1 MDKLRYDRNGEGV
14 SEDDFYIREHL
25 RQEKQ
30 EQAILKLQATLE
42 AQGKILKAMA
52 DRLKIT
58 EYD

>member
-1 MDKLRYDRNGEGV
+1 MDKLRYNRNGEGV
-14 SEDDFYIREHL
+14 SEDDFYTREYL

-42 AQGKILKAMA
+42 TQCKILKAMA

>member
-1 MDKLRYDRNGEGV
+1 MDKLRYNRNGEGV
-14 SEDDFYIREHL
+14 SEDNFYTSEHL

-42 AQGKILKAMA
+42 TQGKILKAMA

>member
-1 MDKLRYDRNGEGV
+1 MDKLRYNRSGEGV
-14 SEDDFYIREHL
+14 SEDDFYTRENL

-42 AQGKILKAMA
+42 TQCKILKAMA